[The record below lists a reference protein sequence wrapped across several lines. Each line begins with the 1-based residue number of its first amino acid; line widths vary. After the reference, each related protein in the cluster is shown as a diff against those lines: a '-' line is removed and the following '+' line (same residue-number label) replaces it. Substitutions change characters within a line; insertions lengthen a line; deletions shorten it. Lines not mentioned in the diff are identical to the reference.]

1 MTKNLLHC
9 LDSQS
14 SVQIH
19 YQLSTTEIIHQ
30 LLSTESYE
38 VRWET
43 LEYLLKFGK
52 YRDICCDEDLE
63 EESSRLVQILKI
75 FMVNYMNA
83 P

>member
-1 MTKNLLHC
+1 MISCGYLLGLAQFEQTVTRNLLHC

-19 YQLSTTEIIHQ
+19 SQLSTTELIQQ
-30 LLSTESYE
+30 LLTTQSYE

-52 YRDICCDEDLE
+52 YGDICCDEDLE
-63 EESSRLVQILKI
+63 EESSR
-75 FMVNYMNA
+75 
-83 P
+83 